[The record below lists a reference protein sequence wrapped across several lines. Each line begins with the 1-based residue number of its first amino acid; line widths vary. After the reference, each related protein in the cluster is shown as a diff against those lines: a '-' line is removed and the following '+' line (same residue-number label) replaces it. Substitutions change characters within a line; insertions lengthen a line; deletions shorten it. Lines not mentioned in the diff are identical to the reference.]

1 MLTTEKLE
9 RITEA
14 NDSLLCVGLDPE
26 WDKLPP
32 HLRDQADPIF
42 EFNWQIIDATYD
54 LVGAYKMQS
63 ACYEARGLD
72 GLSALKRTFEY
83 LQREHPEVVTI
94 LDAKR
99 GDIPNTNRFYA
110 QAAFDYWGADATTV
124 IAYTGMDALEPFTA
138 YEERLS
144 FVIVRSS
151 NPGARD
157 LQDLRVGEQAVFE
170 ILAQKIALLPQ
181 TNIGA
186 VVGATYAEDLRRV
199 RTYLA
204 ERWILVP
211 GIGAQGGGVIEA
223 VRAGIGSAQGGEPH
237 RLLLNASRSIIFA
250 SSNRDFAR
258 AAREKASALR
268 DEINRARKE
277 SQPE

>member
-9 RITEA
+9 QITEA
-14 NDSLLCVGLDPE
+14 NDSLLCIGLDPE
-26 WDKLPP
+26 WDRLPS
-32 HLRDQADPIF
+32 HLRDQADPIY
-42 EFNWQIIDATYD
+42 EFNRQIIDATHP

-72 GLSALKRTFEY
+72 GVSALKLTFEY
-83 LQREHPEVVTI
+83 LQREHPEIVTI

-138 YEERLS
+138 YHERLS
-144 FVIVRSS
+144 FVVVRSS

-157 LQDLRVGEQAVFE
+157 LQDLRVGDRAVFE
-170 ILAQKIALLPQ
+170 ILAEKIAALPL
-181 TNIGA
+181 TNLGA

-199 RTYLA
+199 RAYLP

-211 GIGAQGGGVIEA
+211 GIGSQGGAVAEA
-223 VRAGIGSAQGGEPH
+223 VSAGIGAVPSNMPQ
-237 RLLLNASRSIIFA
+237 RLLFNASRSIIFA
-250 SSNRDFAR
+250 SSGRDFAR

-268 DEINRARKE
+268 DEINQARKA
-277 SQPE
+277 SQAG